1 MPTAGRGGGGLS
13 FVLRSGG
20 SAGPTISLSAD
31 AELGT
36 RMNNAAAHSRTTR
49 WVFSAT
55 GHVAPAAYCL
65 CHLRPET

>member
-13 FVLRSGG
+13 FALRSSG
-20 SAGPTISLSAD
+20 SDGPTISLSAG
-31 AELGT
+31 AQLGT
-36 RMNNAAAHSRTTR
+36 RMNNATEGLTAC